1 MGAAHWHEIWLSLR
15 HLTPLAV
22 LDILLVAAVLY
33 QCLLLVRGTRASQ
46 VLLGIFLLVLAYY
59 GSQWVG
65 LAMLHWLLSTALPY
79 LFIAILV
86 LFQSE
91 IRTGLAKI
99 GRSTLGLARDHD
111 AGESYEDV
119 VLAANYF
126 SSRKI
131 GALMVLERQTG
142 LRTYIESGVPLQAH
156 LSYDLLITI
165 FRPGAPL
172 HDGAVVIR
180 GNRIAAAACFLPIST
195 NPLLSPQWGTRH
207 RAAIGISEETD
218 AVAIAVS
225 EAHGGISLA
234 AGGKLEPDLSVE
246 RLRQRLGELFRQ
258 YLPPLALPTTQS
270 HPPADG
276 GSSQGMYS

>member
-1 MGAAHWHEIWLSLR
+1 MDHVSLWYEIALALR
-15 HLTPLAV
+15 HLTPLSA
-22 LDILLVAAVLY
+22 LDILLVAAILY

-59 GSQWVG
+59 GSDWGG
-65 LAMLHWLLSTALPY
+65 LTLLHWLLSTALPY
-79 LFIAILV
+79 FFIAILV
-86 LFQSE
+86 LFQAE
-91 IRTGLAKI
+91 IRNGLAKI
-99 GRSTLGLARDHD
+99 GRQTLGLARDH
-111 AGESYEDV
+111 ASGESYEDI

-126 SSRKI
+126 SSHKQ
-131 GALMVLERQTG
+131 GALMVLERRTG
-142 LRTYIESGVPLQAH
+142 LRTYIESGVPLNAH
-156 LSYDLLITI
+156 LSYDLLVTI

-172 HDGAVVIR
+172 HDGAVVIQA
-180 GNRIAAAACFLPIST
+180 NRIAAAACFLPIST

-234 AGGKLEPDLSVE
+234 VGGKLESELSVE

-258 YLPPLALPTTQS
+258 YLPPLALPTSQTPT
-270 HPPADG
+270 PPG
-276 GSSQGMYS
+276 GASREMLS